1 MFANT
6 LKEYVA
12 VLMSES
18 VSTNETGYVPTLSTN
33 GVILI
38 ATIVPAI
45 TSVNVTKEGL
55 VNAGTIV

>member
-1 MFANT
+1 MNT

-38 ATIVPAI
+38 ATTFPAV
-45 TSVNVTKEGL
+45 TVNVTKEGL

>member
-1 MFANT
+1 MFVNT
-6 LKEYVA
+6 LKENVA

-33 GVILI
+33 GVIVI
-38 ATIVPAI
+38 TTEVSVVTI
-45 TSVNVTKEGL
+45 NVTKEGL

>member
-1 MFANT
+1 MNT

-18 VSTNETGYVPTLSTN
+18 VSTNETGYVSSISTN
-33 GVILI
+33 GVI
-38 ATIVPAI
+38 VI
-45 TSVNVTKEGL
+45 TTEVSVVTVNVTKEGL